1 MTSRKI
7 ALRENIATLPT
18 LLNCFYYFMYHT
30 KSGPHMLTYFKS
42 TKPILSRQ
50 TWKIQKCIFQVWRG
64 ILLVVNFFAYWKN
77 SFSCKAGKDEERK
90 KSFLLSYD
98 TSIIPKFNAPR
109 KWYEKSKQKGR
120 DGSGNPIGLEKRIT
134 WNRFLFQQHCLSS
147 SLHHI
152 LSCFAHRHSS
162 LRSNKKTWFA
172 WWTLRRIFFVCQD
185 LVLT

>member
-18 LLNCFYYFMYHT
+18 LLNCFYYFMYRT

-134 WNRFLFQQHCLSS
+134 WNRFYSNSTVCRRPCITSS
-147 SLHHI
+147 RVLPI
-152 LSCFAHRHSS
+152 AIVAFAAT
-162 LRSNKKTWFA
+162 KKRDSHGGRCAGFFLCARTWF
-172 WWTLRRIFFVCQD
+172 
-185 LVLT
+185 